1 MTQIICP
8 PDLIATITALTLSIR
23 VLGGSIGYC
32 IYYNVFI
39 SKFGPNA
46 IAGIGGALA
55 EAGIFDVAILT
66 EVIALTGAS
75 LLEEIGE
82 LPGIAGN
89 ETLYNAIVLAGQV
102 AYADAYK
109 YVYYTSTAFGAISI
123 IAAIFVGD
131 ISEFMD
137 DKIAVVM

>member
-39 SKFGPNA
+39 SKFTPNA
-46 IAGIGGALA
+46 IAGIGAALA
-55 EAGIFDVAILT
+55 EGGITDVVTLT
-66 EVIALTGAS
+66 EVITLTGNS
-75 LLEEIGE
+75 LLEEIAL

-89 ETLYNAIVLAGQV
+89 ETLYNAVVLAGQV
-102 AYADAYK
+102 AYAESYK

-123 IAAIFVGD
+123 IAALFVGD